1 MTESSTVERRRFFR
15 QLLGTDTQ
23 APNRAPWHKVPE
35 VGAGDGDVLWSG
47 CYIDGELFVVGDEGM
62 VLHYKAAADAS
73 PDAQT
78 QTQNQ
83 SQSQNQQWQ
92 HMTVPV
98 NSPLH
103 GIWGTSARNLYA
115 VGWMGCLLH
124 YDGVEWQ
131 QLRGGKIDERS
142 GRFAACPEN
151 TPLFAIAGNAQGQAW
166 AVGDEG
172 VILHFDGQ
180 DWQPEISPTRINL
193 RAVGCAGDTVYAAG
207 GEGTVLLRD
216 ADGQWCQ
223 LECPLGSGF
232 HALLVQKDGSLLL
245 GGGRYFVD
253 QGFRGELVHYKNGEF
268 KALSF
273 ENPMPRL
280 RALKTYKEGVLIVG
294 DQGHLY
300 YLKDGRLDKLESN
313 CHHDL
318 MDIIALPTGEAL
330 VVGDF
335 GTIMTSA
342 DDFTKAL
349 APPPLAADASPW
361 QPMAVPSKHQLWGI
375 IEGVDG
381 SCYACGEAGTVWHLA
396 LGSETWQAL
405 PAPSDLAVHCL
416 WDSGQGLF
424 AAGQLGCIYRF
435 GGSEWTLHYE
445 LHLDVTILGMWGT
458 GPDCIYAVGD
468 EGLILHFDGLR
479 WQRMPS
485 GTQSA
490 LYGLWGLERDR
501 LLAPGDFG
509 LMLRYNGSEWTE
521 FNVGTESFL
530 YSVWGDSLT
539 NIYAVGLS
547 GTLAHFNGQRWQQM
561 ATRLREDLLSVSGSL
576 AAGAYAVGTR
586 GCVLRLENGQ
596 WDSEPSGSDAG
607 LRAVC
612 ATQGG
617 TVYAVG
623 DRGTILRRG

>member
-1 MTESSTVERRRFFR
+1 MSQAETSERRRFFS
-15 QLLGTDTQ
+15 QLLGTDQQ
-23 APNRAPWHKVPE
+23 APQRAPWHRVPE

-47 CYIDGELFVVGDEGM
+47 CYIEGELFVVGDEGM
-62 VLHYKAAADAS
+62 VLHYKADADAQAES
-73 PDAQT
+73 
-78 QTQNQ
+78 Q

-92 HMTVPV
+92 QMSVPG

-103 GIWGTSARNLYA
+103 GIWGTSANNLYA

-124 YDGVEWQ
+124 YDGEQWQ
-131 QLRGGKIDERS
+131 QLRGAKIDERS
-142 GRFAACPEN
+142 GRFAAVAEN
-151 TPLFAIAGNAQGQAW
+151 TPLFAIDGNAEGQAW

-180 DWQPEISPTRINL
+180 EWQTETSPTRINL
-193 RAVGCAGDTVYAAG
+193 RAVGCAGDLVYAAG

-216 ADGQWCQ
+216 NSGQWTQ
-223 LECPLGSGF
+223 LDCPLGSGF
-232 HALLVQKDGSLLL
+232 TTLLVQDDGSLLL

-253 QGFRGELVHYKNGEF
+253 AGGFRGELVHYKEGEF
-268 KALSF
+268 TALSF
-273 ENPMPRL
+273 EQAMPRL
-280 RALKTYKEGVLIVG
+280 RALKSYKEGVLLVG

-300 YLKDGRLDKLESN
+300 YLRGERLDKLESN

-318 MDIIALPTGEAL
+318 MDIIPLPTGEAL

-335 GTIMTSA
+335 CTIMTA
-342 DDFTKAL
+342 AADFTKAL
-349 APPPLAADASPW
+349 APPPQAAAASRW
-361 QPMAVPSKHQLWGI
+361 QPMAVPTKHQLWGI

-381 SCYACGEAGTVWHLA
+381 ICYACGEAGSVWQL
-396 LGSETWQAL
+396 LPGSDTWQAL

-424 AAGQLGCIYRF
+424 AAGQLGRIYRF
-435 GGSEWTLHYE
+435 GGTEWTLHYE

-468 EGLILHFDGLR
+468 EGLILHFDGLG
-479 WQRMPS
+479 WQRMAS

-561 ATRLREDLLSVSGSL
+561 ATRLREDLLSVSGSA
-576 AAGAYAVGTR
+576 AAGAFAVGTR
-586 GCVLRLENGQ
+586 GCVLRLENEQ
-596 WDSEPSGSDAG
+596 WLTEPSGSDAG
-607 LRAVC
+607 LRGVC
-612 ATQGG
+612 ATQSG